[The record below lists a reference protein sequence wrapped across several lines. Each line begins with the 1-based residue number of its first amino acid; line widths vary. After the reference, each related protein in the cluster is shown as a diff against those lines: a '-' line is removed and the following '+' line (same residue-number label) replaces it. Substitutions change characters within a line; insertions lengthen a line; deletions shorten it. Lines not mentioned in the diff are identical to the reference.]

1 VLYYLTQL
9 TGACRYCGVFNVFN
23 YITFRSAGA
32 AMTGLLT
39 AFLIG
44 PAVIARLRA
53 MKVNQGVREG
63 TPDSHQTKGQTP
75 TMGGVIILAS
85 GLVPVLLWARLNN
98 RYIWTAIAVTAWM
111 GAIGFLDD
119 YLKLRQQREG
129 KKNRGLIER
138 YKLAGQVAIGIA
150 LGAWL
155 WQDPLSQLPGASTT
169 LPFYKYVL
177 VVPLFAWLY
186 VPWVAFVLT
195 GVSNAVNLT
204 DGLDGLASGL
214 SAIAFA
220 TFGLFAYVIGRSDT
234 SHYLQIYYLPGSG
247 ELAIFC
253 SAIIGAL
260 IGFLWYNTYPA
271 QVFMGDTGSLA
282 LGGALGAVAILLKS
296 EFLLVLIGG
305 VFVAE
310 TMSVIIQRSM
320 FKFRKNR
327 HGVEYARGHRVF
339 LRAPVHHH
347 FEMKGW
353 SESQVVVRFWIL
365 GVLCALVA
373 LSTLKLR

>member
-1 VLYYLTQL
+1 VFYLLTQL

-32 AMTGLLT
+32 AMTGLIA
-39 AFLIG
+39 AFFIG
-44 PAVIARLRA
+44 PITIARLRA

-63 TPDSHQTKGQTP
+63 TPDSHQSKGNTP
-75 TMGGVIILAS
+75 TMGGVIILVSALA
-85 GLVPVLLWARLNN
+85 GTLLWARLSN
-98 RYIWTAIAVTAWM
+98 RYIWIAIAVTAWM
-111 GAIGFLDD
+111 GAIGFTDD

-129 KKNRGLIER
+129 KKNQGLIER

-155 WQDPLSQLPGASTT
+155 WLDPLSNLPGASTT

-177 VVPLFAWLY
+177 VVPILAWMY

-204 DGLDGLASGL
+204 DGLDGLAAGL

-247 ELAIFC
+247 ELSVFC
-253 SAIIGAL
+253 AAIIGGL

-310 TMSVIIQRSM
+310 TVSVILQRAV
-320 FKFRKNR
+320 FKQRKR
-327 HGVEYARGHRVF
+327 AHGVEYARAHRVF

-365 GVLCALVA
+365 GILCALIA

>member
-1 VLYYLTQL
+1 MLYLLTQL
-9 TGACRYCGVFNVFN
+9 TGACRYCGVFNVFS

-44 PAVIARLRA
+44 PAAIARLRA

-63 TPDSHQTKGQTP
+63 TPDSHQSKGNTP
-75 TMGGVIILAS
+75 TMGGVIILVSALA
-85 GLVPVLLWARLNN
+85 GTVLWARPGN
-98 RYIWTAIAVTAWM
+98 RYIGAAVAVTAWM
-111 GAIGFLDD
+111 GAIGFTDD
-119 YLKLRQQREG
+119 YLKLRQQRQG
-129 KKNRGLIER
+129 KKNQGLIER
-138 YKLAGQVAIGIA
+138 YKLFGQIAIGIV
-150 LGAWL
+150 LGVWL
-155 WQDPLSQLPGASTT
+155 WLDPLSNLPGASTT

-177 VVPLFAWLY
+177 VVPLLAWMY

-204 DGLDGLASGL
+204 DGLDGLAAGL

-234 SHYLQIYYLPGSG
+234 SHYLQIYYLPGAG
-247 ELAIFC
+247 ELSVFC
-253 SAIIGAL
+253 AAIIGGL

-271 QVFMGDTGSLA
+271 QIFMGDTGSLA

-310 TMSVIIQRSM
+310 TVSVILQRAV
-320 FKFRKNR
+320 FKQRKR
-327 HGVEYARGHRVF
+327 AHGVEYARAHRVF

-365 GVLCALVA
+365 GILCALIA

>member
-1 VLYYLTQL
+1 
-9 TGACRYCGVFNVFN
+9 
-23 YITFRSAGA
+23 
-32 AMTGLLT
+32 
-39 AFLIG
+39 
-44 PAVIARLRA
+44 
-53 MKVNQGVREG
+53 
-63 TPDSHQTKGQTP
+63 
-75 TMGGVIILAS
+75 
-85 GLVPVLLWARLNN
+85 
-98 RYIWTAIAVTAWM
+98 
-111 GAIGFLDD
+111 
-119 YLKLRQQREG
+119 
-129 KKNRGLIER
+129 
-138 YKLAGQVAIGIA
+138 VAIGIA

-310 TMSVIIQRSM
+310 TVSVIIQRGA